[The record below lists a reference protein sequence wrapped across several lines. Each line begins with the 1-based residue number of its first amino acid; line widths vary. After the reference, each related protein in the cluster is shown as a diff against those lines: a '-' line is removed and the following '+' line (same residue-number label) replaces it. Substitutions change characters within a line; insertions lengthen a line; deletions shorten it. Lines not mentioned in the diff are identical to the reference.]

1 MSATITSLPTATNLP
16 SAPLPSFREIY
27 QKNVAFVWSY
37 AARRGVP
44 RAYIEDVVQEVFL
57 AVHQSLAS
65 FAGKSTLRAWIAG
78 VVRHVTIAHLRRNSF
93 GAGLLRPEEDSE
105 CFRDT
110 VTPAEIADRNERVA
124 VIVNILDDMT
134 ELSREAYWLYE
145 IEERP
150 GSEVA
155 EVLGVSENTVRMRV
169 RTARRSLRPV
179 VTRFRESA

>member
-1 MSATITSLPTATNLP
+1 MTATITVLP
-16 SAPLPSFREIY
+16 SAAPTPSFREIY
-27 QKNVAFVWSY
+27 EKNVAFVWSY

-78 VVRHVTIAHLRRNSF
+78 VVRHVTIAHLRRNTF
-93 GAGLLRPEEDSE
+93 GRGLLRPEEDSE
-105 CFRDT
+105 CFRDL
-110 VTPAEIADRNERVA
+110 VTPAEIADRNERVS
-124 VIVNILDDMT
+124 VIVNVLDDMT
-134 ELSREAYWLYE
+134 QLSREAYWLYE

-169 RTARRSLRPV
+169 RTARRSLKPV
-179 VTRFRESA
+179 VTRFKESA